1 MIVRRRAF
9 AAAATLALVI
19 GLTLPAAAA
28 LTAYGVVK
36 QATAGAPFNGY
47 VAYFTSDRPN
57 TQPEE
62 ISATIYWGDGTT
74 SPGTITADENGRFFV
89 HGTHVYPNWGTYN
102 VQVQIVDTVLGFS
115 TSRLRPGLR

>member
-1 MIVRRRAF
+1 MIIRRRALV
-9 AAAATLALVI
+9 AAATLALVI

-28 LTAYGVVK
+28 LTAYGVVTK
-36 QATAGAPFNGY
+36 ATAGTPFNGY
-47 VAYFTSDRPN
+47 VAYFTSDRTN

-62 ISATIYWGDGTT
+62 ISATIFWGDGTF
-74 SPGTITADENGRFFV
+74 SPGMITADENGRFFV

-102 VQVQIVDTVLGFS
+102 VQVQLVDTVLGYT